1 MYIRARF
8 GASKRVAPRWWST
21 RCCWPSS
28 PWSASWRS
36 RPSAARP
43 AASRRDRQLTRMSG
57 PDRQRSSFDAATEAV
72 LLASRAVVAIAARSL
87 AAWAEVTL
95 VQFRA
100 LVLLDRDGTLSA
112 GRPAELL
119 VVAIDGHRTV
129 RPADR
134 KAACRTRTPS
144 SEPSRG
150 RADSG
155 PAREDHGRQ
164 RHRRP
169 SQGTGSLP

>member
-1 MYIRARF
+1 
-8 GASKRVAPRWWST
+8 
-21 RCCWPSS
+21 
-28 PWSASWRS
+28 
-36 RPSAARP
+36 
-43 AASRRDRQLTRMSG
+43 MSG

-119 VVAIDGHRTV
+119 VVAPSTV
-129 RPADR
+129 TGLCDR
-134 KAACRTRTPS
+134 LIAKRLVERAPPGEAPHQAWSSGWSLTP
-144 SEPSRG
+144 
-150 RADSG
+150 
-155 PAREDHGRQ
+155 
-164 RHRRP
+164 
-169 SQGTGSLP
+169 T